1 MVLHNT
7 TEWFTTISQTGST
20 QCLRMVLH
28 NTTEWFYLI
37 PQNGSTQYHITE
49 WFYTIPQNG
58 SSQYQR
64 MVLLNTTEWFYTI
77 PYHRMVLHNTK
88 EWFYSIPLNGST
100 QYHRMVLL
108 NTGIT
113 EWFYSISL
121 NGSTQYHWMVLH
133 NTHWPATDRHI
144 RVCAVQFALFVFAN
158 IVMKTTIRLEF
169 TDDSRWFHTKS
180 LHILSC
186 GFAMIARITN
196 TVCKDN
202 INPNSW
208 TNKYTVF
215 QMQQIPTFI
224 CK

>member
-28 NTTEWFYLI
+28 NTKEWFFTI
-37 PQNGSTQYHITE
+37 PKNGSTQYH
-49 WFYTIPQNG
+49 W
-58 SSQYQR
+58 
-64 MVLLNTTEWFYTI
+64 MV
-77 PYHRMVLHNTK
+77 
-88 EWFYSIPLNGST
+88 PLN
-100 QYHRMVLL
+100 
-108 NTGIT
+108 IT
-113 EWFYSISL
+113 EWFYSIQVSL

-186 GFAMIARITN
+186 GFAMIARITT

>member
-1 MVLHNT
+1 MVLYHN
-7 TEWFTTISQTGST
+7 
-20 QCLRMVLH
+20 
-28 NTTEWFYLI
+28 
-37 PQNGSTQYHITE
+37 TE

-58 SSQYQR
+58 SPQYHR
-64 MVLLNTTEWFYTI
+64 LVPHNASEWFYTI

-121 NGSTQYHWMVLH
+121 NGSTQYSLAGYKQAYTV
-133 NTHWPATDRHI
+133 
-144 RVCAVQFALFVFAN
+144 RVCSVQFALFVFAN

-202 INPNSW
+202 INPNS
-208 TNKYTVF
+208 
-215 QMQQIPTFI
+215 
-224 CK
+224 

>member
-7 TEWFTTISQTGST
+7 TELFTTISQTGST

-28 NTTEWFYLI
+28 NTTEWFYTI
-37 PQNGSTQYHITE
+37 PKNGSTQYH
-49 WFYTIPQNG
+49 W
-58 SSQYQR
+58 
-64 MVLLNTTEWFYTI
+64 MV
-77 PYHRMVLHNTK
+77 
-88 EWFYSIPLNGST
+88 PLN
-100 QYHRMVLL
+100 
-108 NTGIT
+108 IT
-113 EWFYSISL
+113 EWFYSIQVSL

-133 NTHWPATDRHI
+133 NMYSLAGYKQAYTV
-144 RVCAVQFALFVFAN
+144 RVCSVQFALFVFAN

-169 TDDSRWFHTKS
+169 TDDSRCFHTKS

-186 GFAMIARITN
+186 GFAMIGRITN